1 MAYFNRKPLDY
12 TDSESRG
19 FLIGQWKWKV
29 VTMEKTIAD
38 DLTIRRSLT
47 RLTYEIIE
55 KNKGVN
61 NLVLVGIK
69 TRGEYLAKRIAQQ
82 LFKLE
87 GTKVPVFAVDISAY
101 RDDRAHDDAHQNLA
115 QQIDANIDDKH
126 IVLVDDVFYTGRTMR
141 AAMDALMDMGR
152 PKRISITV
160 LVDRGH
166 REMPIRPDFVGKN
179 IPTAS
184 NEKIKVNLSEVD
196 GHDSIDLVKE

>member
-1 MAYFNRKPLDY
+1 
-12 TDSESRG
+12 
-19 FLIGQWKWKV
+19 
-29 VTMEKTIAD
+29 MEKTIAD

-69 TRGEYLAKRIAQQ
+69 TRGEFLAQRMAKQ

-87 GTKVPVFAVDISAY
+87 GAKVPVFAVDISDY
-101 RDDRAHDDAHQNLA
+101 RDDCQHADQHQNLA
-115 QQIDANIDDKH
+115 NQIDINIDDKH

-152 PKRISITV
+152 PERISIAV

-184 NEKIKVNLSEVD
+184 NEKIKVNLTEVD
-196 GHDSIDLVKE
+196 GHDSIDLIKD

>member
-1 MAYFNRKPLDY
+1 
-12 TDSESRG
+12 
-19 FLIGQWKWKV
+19 
-29 VTMEKTIAD
+29 MEKTIAD

>member
-1 MAYFNRKPLDY
+1 
-12 TDSESRG
+12 
-19 FLIGQWKWKV
+19 
-29 VTMEKTIAD
+29 MEKTIAD

-69 TRGEYLAKRIAQQ
+69 TRGEYLAQRIARQM
-82 LFKLE
+82 FKLE
-87 GTKVPVFAVDISAY
+87 GSQVPVFAVDISDY
-101 RDDRAHDDAHQNLA
+101 RDDCDQKGAHQDLA
-115 QQIDANIDDKH
+115 NQIDTNIDDKH

-152 PKRISITV
+152 PQRISIAV

-166 REMPIRPDFVGKN
+166 REIPIRPDFVGKN

-184 NEKIKVNLSEVD
+184 NEKIKVNLTEVD
-196 GHDSIDLVKE
+196 DHDSIDLVKA